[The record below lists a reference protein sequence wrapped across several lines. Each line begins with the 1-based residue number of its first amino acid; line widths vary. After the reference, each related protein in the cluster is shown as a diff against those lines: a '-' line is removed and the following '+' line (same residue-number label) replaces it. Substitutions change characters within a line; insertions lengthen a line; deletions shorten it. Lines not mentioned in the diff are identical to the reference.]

1 MLSLSNFF
9 FLVLC
14 VVMVKEQFFES
25 DGSSLGMKELLNFL
39 SDVRTMSFFFVRD
52 VGYLYPFIKKMILCF
67 YGLHLKN

>member
-1 MLSLSNFF
+1 MTLFPYTTLFRS
-9 FLVLC
+9 
-14 VVMVKEQFFES
+14 MVKEQFFES